1 MEIAKVQKSLATKAL
16 YQPTHRFDDLYRYL
30 RNMNWLESARSAIL
44 SNDGAK
50 TPGVDGINGKDLS
63 AAEWVT
69 ILNQTVE
76 DLQEEKYCPMP
87 VKRVYIPKASGKLRP
102 LGIPTVRD
110 RLVQEALRMVLE
122 PIYESHFLPCSHG
135 FRPGHSTMTA
145 ISQIQRL
152 CDEHCKYYWIVEGD
166 IKGCFDN
173 ISHKK
178 LIHVIRKRIADER
191 LLALIWAF
199 LKAGYLEEAIL
210 HTPKIGTPQGGIVSP
225 LLANAYLHE
234 MDMHWQERYNSMSK
248 RQRERRRKE
257 GKGNVQLVR
266 YADDFLVLTNGP
278 KIVAEELKEEFGEF
292 LQGLELTLSPEKT
305 VITHVND
312 GFDFLGFHIQRRSK
326 LSERERKVLYV
337 TPAERN
343 VERYK
348 EKIRNLLDEPNI
360 NVVNKLQA
368 VNRVIRGWARYYQ
381 HVQSSWVR
389 QKLDHWTFETFW
401 RWLRRK
407 KHGGYV
413 GEKELYDRYLSQRNR
428 RGHKTLGYGQVFLA
442 RMNDISF
449 QRYYWPKGGIP
460 HPYLTENADLT
471 IAEEEPVLRE
481 TWNGLSAQNRYAI
494 ARQDLLVRFGPFCQM
509 CKQRFLQEDLQ
520 AHHIQPQREG
530 GKHGA
535 SNIQLLCHDCHT
547 KTESYGTS
555 RKM

>member
-16 YQPTHRFDDLYRYL
+16 YQPTHRFSDLYRYL

-76 DLQEEKYCPMP
+76 DLQEGKYCPMP
-87 VKRVYIPKASGKLRP
+87 VKRVYIPKANGKLRP

-152 CDEHCKYYWIVEGD
+152 CSEAGKYFWIVEGD

-173 ISHKK
+173 ISHEK

-199 LKAGYLEEAIL
+199 LKAGYLEEEIL
-210 HTPKIGTPQGGIVSP
+210 HTPKMGTPQGGIASP

-234 MDMHWQERYNSMSK
+234 MDRYWQERYNSMST

-266 YADDFLVLTNGP
+266 YADGFLVLTNGP
-278 KIVAEELKEEFGEF
+278 KAVAEGLKQEFGDF
-292 LQGLELTLSPEKT
+292 LQGLELTLSPDKT

-312 GFDFLGFHIQRRSK
+312 GFDFLGFVRHESC
-326 LSERERKVLYV
+326 
-337 TPAERN
+337 T
-343 VERYK
+343 
-348 EKIRNLLDEPNI
+348 
-360 NVVNKLQA
+360 
-368 VNRVIRGWARYYQ
+368 RGCC
-381 HVQSSWVR
+381 
-389 QKLDHWTFETFW
+389 D
-401 RWLRRK
+401 
-407 KHGGYV
+407 
-413 GEKELYDRYLSQRNR
+413 
-428 RGHKTLGYGQVFLA
+428 
-442 RMNDISF
+442 
-449 QRYYWPKGGIP
+449 
-460 HPYLTENADLT
+460 
-471 IAEEEPVLRE
+471 
-481 TWNGLSAQNRYAI
+481 
-494 ARQDLLVRFGPFCQM
+494 
-509 CKQRFLQEDLQ
+509 
-520 AHHIQPQREG
+520 
-530 GKHGA
+530 
-535 SNIQLLCHDCHT
+535 
-547 KTESYGTS
+547 
-555 RKM
+555 